1 MPQAVLISRTAMA
14 KTQQS
19 VISGVFHR
27 PFDQQVA
34 FFRNKLGNLV
44 PTARWD
50 DLKHSQHDTG
60 FMVAGAAR
68 ADLLSDLAAAVDRAI
83 AEGKS
88 LHAFRQDFNDVVQ
101 RRGWHGWTGEGSAK
115 GRAWRTRIIYQ
126 TNANTAYAAGRMAQL
141 QEGGYSLWVYKHS
154 ESAKNPRPQHL
165 AWNGL
170 ALPPEHPFWKTHY
183 PPNGWGCG
191 CYVVGARNEQGV
203 RRLGGDPDKQPTAAD
218 LTTEG
223 INKGWDY
230 APGASVADTVQQMAE
245 KTRQWDYTLAKA
257 YMQELPASVRDRFA
271 TSYRALP
278 SVADD
283 ARRYARR
290 MLESLQGVDRPET
303 KTLGLLTADDVAR
316 LATAGLTLD
325 AGFDWAMDRSS
336 VLHIFKRHGSDDV
349 ERLQGR
355 RGVTADDYAHLPQIL
370 NTYGHD
376 GQLEISTNE
385 TGTGHSAV
393 VITSRVDGQR
403 VQTVWEL
410 RKKNRRLTLKTMMIW
425 KSQ

>member
-1 MPQAVLISRTAMA
+1 MA

-19 VISGVFHR
+19 VISGVFRR

-34 FFRNKLGNLV
+34 FFRNKLSNLV

-68 ADLLSDLAAAVDRAI
+68 ADLLSDLATAVERAI
-83 AEGKS
+83 TEGKS
-88 LHAFRQDFNDVVQ
+88 LHDFRQDFRDIVQ

-115 GRAWRTRIIYQ
+115 GQAWRTRIIYQ

-154 ESAKNPRPQHL
+154 ESAKHPRPQHQ
-165 AWNGL
+165 AWNGM
-170 ALPPEHPFWKTHY
+170 ALPPEHLFWKTHY

-191 CYVVGARNEQGV
+191 CYVVGARSEQGV

-223 INKGWDY
+223 IDKGWDY

-245 KTRQWDYTLAKA
+245 KTRQWDYTLAKS
-257 YMQELPASVRDRFA
+257 YMQELPPSVRDRFA

-283 ARRYARR
+283 TRRYAR
-290 MLESLQGVDRPET
+290 SVLQDLKDVDRAPYR
-303 KTLGLLTADDVAR
+303 TLGLLTEQDAATVQRLKSIDVNGFDFALDASAVKHIHKHHGDDKAERKRGQRGVTDQDYAVL
-316 LATAGLTLD
+316 LALLNAGEDWLD
-325 AGFDWAMDRSS
+325 AGASAS
-336 VLHIFKRHGSDDV
+336 TGLPLV
-349 ERLQGR
+349 ERRLVL
-355 RGVTADDYAHLPQIL
+355 RGELF
-370 NTYGHD
+370 
-376 GQLEISTNE
+376 
-385 TGTGHSAV
+385 SAIFEV
-393 VITSRVDGQR
+393 
-403 VQTVWEL
+403 
-410 RKKNRRLTLKTMMIW
+410 RKARKMLTLTTYYIRPIK
-425 KSQ
+425 K